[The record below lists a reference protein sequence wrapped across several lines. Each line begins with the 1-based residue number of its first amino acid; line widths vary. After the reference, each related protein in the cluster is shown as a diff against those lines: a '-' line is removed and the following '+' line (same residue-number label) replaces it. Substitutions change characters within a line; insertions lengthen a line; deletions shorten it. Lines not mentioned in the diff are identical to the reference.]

1 MVNIQ
6 FFGVYFLFLFF
17 ISTSFRL
24 NKMWQIGHRGFPDK
38 FGDNNMVSFT
48 EAHRIGFDMIELDIQ
63 LDKHDNIMIMHDIHI
78 DYQFVETMSYE
89 EIMSH
94 KAHETYPKASKM
106 TLCNQELTH
115 LKPIR

>member
-17 ISTSFRL
+17 ISSSFRL

-63 LDKHDNIMIMHDIHI
+63 LCQTGEIVVYHDTWFENKYI
-78 DYQFVETMSYE
+78 
-89 EIMSH
+89 
-94 KAHETYPKASKM
+94 A
-106 TLCNQELTH
+106 
-115 LKPIR
+115 